1 MSRQAPQIRVR
12 QADTEQ
18 TLPDLHPVLSR
29 VYQSRGIA
37 TPDDLNLQ
45 LAGLVPYHEMLGID
59 GAVSALMP
67 VVTQGKRLLVLTK
80 RP

>member
-1 MSRQAPQIRVR
+1 MSSQAPQIRVR
-12 QADTEQ
+12 QTDTEQ

-45 LAGLVPYHEMLGID
+45 LAGLVP
-59 GAVSALMP
+59 
-67 VVTQGKRLLVLTK
+67 
-80 RP
+80 